1 MTTRV
6 RIIAVPSTGTPDP
19 YVHVQ
24 HQPLPVGEG
33 KYLEIIIGGGFKNTS
48 AHELGAVAELL
59 GEALLR
65 VQQSV
70 ELLLRRKP
78 LGTEEEKDG

>member
-6 RIIAVPSTGTPDP
+6 KIIAVPSTGTPDP

-24 HQPLPVGEG
+24 HQALPVGEG

-65 VQQSV
+65 VQQTV
-70 ELLLRRKP
+70 EALLRRKQ
-78 LGTEEEKDG
+78 GVEEEKDG